1 MPALSLRL
9 LLTGFAA
16 VLLFFVLVG
25 SALATSCLVA
35 NKPAGAGVGGAFY
48 SDSPDR
54 FAIEIPC
61 PAQVNGS
68 ATNGVQG
75 PAPGVCG

>member
-1 MPALSLRL
+1 MSSLSVRL
-9 LLTGFAA
+9 LVAGVVGILVML
-16 VLLFFVLVG
+16 VLAG
-25 SALATSCLVA
+25 GALATSCLVA
-35 NKPAGAGVGGAFY
+35 DKPAGAGVGGAFY

-61 PAQVNGS
+61 PAQLNGS
-68 ATNGVQG
+68 DTHGVQG

>member
-1 MPALSLRL
+1 MRVVHLRL
-9 LLTGFAA
+9 LLAFATALVFLSFTGA
-16 VLLFFVLVG
+16 
-25 SALATSCLVA
+25 ALATSCLVA
-35 NKPAGAGVGGAFY
+35 DKQPGAGVGGAFY

-54 FAIEIPC
+54 FSIEIPC

-68 ATNGVQG
+68 PNHGVQG